1 MFPQVICTIHFLLA
15 VEFMV
20 VFFFQLNNGEMERE
34 RLLLSHSI
42 FIYVILD
49 RIQLYGLITKVG
61 VFITL
66 KDRENRY

>member
-42 FIYVILD
+42 FIYVIID

-66 KDRENRY
+66 KDRENGY

>member
-20 VFFFQLNNGEMERE
+20 VFFFQLNNREMERE